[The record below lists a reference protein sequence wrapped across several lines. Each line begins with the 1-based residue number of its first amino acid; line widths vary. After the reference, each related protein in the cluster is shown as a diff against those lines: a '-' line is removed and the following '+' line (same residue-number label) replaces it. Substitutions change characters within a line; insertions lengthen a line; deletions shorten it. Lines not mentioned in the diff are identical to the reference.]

1 MPIPAFYQYMGPANT
16 LGVPPMP
23 KVGVSELSYADLER
37 LPGTTQVVD
46 IRPAAAIAAGY
57 LRGSAGVEL
66 TDDFGSWVG
75 WLLPYQA
82 PIVLVAEPGQDVSEA
97 VTQLARIGIDTV
109 CGVVRN
115 LDQAPTSR
123 FELIDVPTFRRR
135 MADRATQVLDVRMP
149 SEREIVRLDGATER
163 FVADLA
169 IEGIPPSL
177 DPDRPVLII
186 CGSGRRA
193 IIAATLLGRAGF
205 QPAVLMGAGVAEV
218 IAAQDAETERATA

>member
-1 MPIPAFYQYMGPANT
+1 
-16 LGVPPMP
+16 
-23 KVGVSELSYADLER
+23 
-37 LPGTTQVVD
+37 
-46 IRPAAAIAAGY
+46 
-57 LRGSAGVEL
+57 
-66 TDDFGSWVG
+66 
-75 WLLPYQA
+75 
-82 PIVLVAEPGQDVSEA
+82 
-97 VTQLARIGIDTV
+97 
-109 CGVVRN
+109 
-115 LDQAPTSR
+115 
-123 FELIDVPTFRRR
+123 
-135 MADRATQVLDVRMP
+135 MP

-169 IEGIPPSL
+169 IEGIPPCL